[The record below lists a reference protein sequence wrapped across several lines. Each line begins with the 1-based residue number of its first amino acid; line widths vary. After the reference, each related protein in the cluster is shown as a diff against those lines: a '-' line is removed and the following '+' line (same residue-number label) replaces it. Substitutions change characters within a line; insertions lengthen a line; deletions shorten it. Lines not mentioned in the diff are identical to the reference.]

1 MHSPESFTNTNY
13 FGSESKPY
21 TPTHTQEALSTYY
34 SMKTFESFICPNELV
49 ALTHESPRCHSFFGC
64 STFPDKRSF
73 AVWWYCNDHASRF
86 LVTTECTLLS
96 DPHDNLYRGSQC
108 IRTHHSL
115 TAKITIPAV
124 KITGLDA
131 DAVATSTNEVDD
143 AVVAPE
149 DSIVLT
155 PDPVES
161 TTEDVAWSADM
172 EDLLDVGLDPIDAS
186 LFPVSDVEDA
196 AGLPDPEFGEFLLDA
211 VDWL

>member
-1 MHSPESFTNTNY
+1 M
-13 FGSESKPY
+13 
-21 TPTHTQEALSTYY
+21 
-34 SMKTFESFICPNELV
+34 
-49 ALTHESPRCHSFFGC
+49 
-64 STFPDKRSF
+64 
-73 AVWWYCNDHASRF
+73 
-86 LVTTECTLLS
+86 
-96 DPHDNLYRGSQC
+96 
-108 IRTHHSL
+108 
-115 TAKITIPAV
+115 

-161 TTEDVAWSADM
+161 TTEDVAWNADM
-172 EDLLDVGLDPIDAS
+172 ENLLDVGLDPIDTS

-196 AGLPDPEFGEFLLDA
+196 AVLPDPEFGEFLLDA